1 MSTSLPETTDL
12 NRGPYQDIGLL
23 LGPVIFVIMM
33 LLGNLQTTM
42 EPAAWRVAAVGI
54 WMAIWWATEAVP
66 VPVTAFLPIVT
77 FPFLGISSL
86 AEATSAY
93 ANPII
98 YLFLGAF
105 ILALAVERWDLHKRI
120 ALAILGYSGT
130 DGRRLIGGFMVV
142 AALLSMWMTNT
153 STTMMLMPIAL
164 SVAKVIADNNTH
176 LNPKQTKS
184 FQTAMLLG
192 LAYAATIGGLAT
204 LVGTPPNALLAAFLS
219 ENYDIKITFASWML
233 VGVPV
238 MLCMLPLA
246 WYSLTRWSFK
256 IDIPANPAVNQ
267 HLIKLRNELGPMTK
281 AEKHVA
287 VLFSLVVLFWI
298 ARRPISTLLGIDFL
312 TDTGIVMTAALLLFL
327 LPSGDTSQP
336 QLMIW
341 HDVNRLPWGVLILFG
356 GGLSLAAAVS
366 STGLATWLGGNLS
379 YLDTFGIFALIIA
392 ATGLVIFLTEL
403 TSNVATAATFL
414 PVVAAV
420 AIELGVSP
428 LLLCVPITL
437 AASCAFMLPVATP
450 PNAIVFA
457 SGVVS
462 IPQMMRAGLIL
473 NIVGMVL
480 LSFVAVWLAPLV
492 FS

>member
-1 MSTSLPETTDL
+1 
-12 NRGPYQDIGLL
+12 
-23 LGPVIFVIMM
+23 
-33 LLGNLQTTM
+33 
-42 EPAAWRVAAVGI
+42 
-54 WMAIWWATEAVP
+54 
-66 VPVTAFLPIVT
+66 
-77 FPFLGISSL
+77 
-86 AEATSAY
+86 
-93 ANPII
+93 
-98 YLFLGAF
+98 
-105 ILALAVERWDLHKRI
+105 
-120 ALAILGYSGT
+120 
-130 DGRRLIGGFMVV
+130 
-142 AALLSMWMTNT
+142 
-153 STTMMLMPIAL
+153 
-164 SVAKVIADNNTH
+164 
-176 LNPKQTKS
+176 
-184 FQTAMLLG
+184 
-192 LAYAATIGGLAT
+192 
-204 LVGTPPNALLAAFLS
+204 
-219 ENYDIKITFASWML
+219 
-233 VGVPV
+233 

-267 HLIKLRNELGPMTK
+267 HLNKLRNELGPMTK
-281 AEKHVA
+281 AEKRVA

-366 STGLATWLGGNLS
+366 STGLATWLGGNLT

-462 IPQMMRAGLIL
+462 IPQMVRAGLIL